1 MDTWWA
7 VRLACGE
14 TSSNPAVYNDPNIR
28 WLLDHAPV
36 EVGGITVSG
45 SPDTRWNVGEKMQET
60 DWYTTSGSG
69 TFTLELD
76 GLGIV
81 AKLSDSRT
89 ITSTTS
95 GIPVGTAFKLCAGPE
110 KDGTVTVPIKATGVA
125 YASLMFIPA
134 SEPDT
139 QSVVAGASVQGQG
152 QEASASANFVK
163 RVTYPDVQK
172 TDNRHLALDLSKT
185 QPSGDASLDG
195 AVFGLYKDPE
205 CTQLVTQATVTNG
218 IADFGAVVLGDYFYK
233 EISAGNGYKTNETVY
248 PVTVWTEGMQGV
260 TEIPNDVKT
269 NPVSIVKYAITDP
282 DNVDDVLNQMCIRD
296 RVACGILTET
306 AYIAIENIR
315 VVVAN
320 LSLPTRYTHSP
331 VEVINLED
339 ALGIVTI
346 LERFLMGVDEKTRFG
361 KDVDFERRVKS

>member
-1 MDTWWA
+1 M
-7 VRLACGE
+7 C
-14 TSSNPAVYNDPNIR
+14 IR
-28 WLLDHAPV
+28 D
-36 EVGGITVSG
+36 
-45 SPDTRWNVGEKMQET
+45 R
-60 DWYTTSGSG
+60 
-69 TFTLELD
+69 
-76 GLGIV
+76 
-81 AKLSDSRT
+81 
-89 ITSTTS
+89 
-95 GIPVGTAFKLCAGPE
+95 
-110 KDGTVTVPIKATGVA
+110 IKATGVA

-269 NPVSIVKYAITDP
+269 NPVSIVKYC
-282 DNVDDVLNQMCIRD
+282 L
-296 RVACGILTET
+296 L
-306 AYIAIENIR
+306 
-315 VVVAN
+315 
-320 LSLPTRYTHSP
+320 YTSRC
-331 VEVINLED
+331 V
-339 ALGIVTI
+339 
-346 LERFLMGVDEKTRFG
+346 
-361 KDVDFERRVKS
+361 